1 MRRRL
6 AIHRYLDPGET
17 LGEVLGGF
25 IMALTFTLGARL
37 FTAMRQ
43 LEAHELVVAIIGCN
57 VAWGVIDATLFVLN
71 SLFYRSRHAR
81 FFRALKTVRSEV
93 EALAA
98 VEEEFGLEEEPLTV
112 QPEDRARLYQSFL
125 ALSTRATPAR
135 VALRRQDFVSAF
147 IVFALVS
154 ATAVPGVIPLLL
166 LANSNFALHVSNW
179 VLILLL
185 FVVGYWWGRY
195 TDAPPWRVGLT
206 AMLLGMFMVS
216 VAVALGG

>member
-1 MRRRL
+1 MIRRL

-37 FTAMRQ
+37 FTAAGQ
-43 LEAHELVVAIIGCN
+43 LEMHELVVAIVGCN

-81 FFRALKTVRSEV
+81 FFQALRSLRNEA

-112 QPEDRARLYQSFL
+112 RPEDRARLYQSLL
-125 ALSTRATPAR
+125 APSVHATPAR
-135 VALRRQDFVSAF
+135 AGLRSQDFAAAF
-147 IVFALVS
+147 IIVVLVS
-154 ATAVPGVIPLLL
+154 ATAVPGVIPLLVV
-166 LANSNFALHVSNW
+166 ADSNLALHVSNW

-195 TDAPPWRVGLT
+195 TDAPPWRVGLR
-206 AMLLGMFMVS
+206 
-216 VAVALGG
+216 